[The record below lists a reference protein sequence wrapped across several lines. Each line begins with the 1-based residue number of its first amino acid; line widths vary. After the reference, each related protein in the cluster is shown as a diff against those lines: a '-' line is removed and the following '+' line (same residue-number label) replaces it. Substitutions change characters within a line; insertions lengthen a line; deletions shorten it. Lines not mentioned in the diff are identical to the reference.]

1 MHQQDSL
8 VYHGLLMA
16 LAFGIFLP
24 ASALVSRYFKEQ
36 LDQTWVRLHVLL
48 ITIAMMA
55 IGYGTYLVSPFQ
67 SEHGIDINDTHTL
80 LGFLVLIIIAV
91 QIGLGISCQ
100 LDHDPD
106 LKEEETNR
114 DIVHACLGIGLI
126 LIGSVT
132 VVEGM
137 LRRVRNDG
145 VRRNSPISYYIAW
158 MIAVIF
164 FFALF
169 EYYRGRTSRYSKGN
183 IFAACSQFGAK
194 RIFSISGKQRMGLI
208 DSNVVDPNATM
219 IGGVNSALR
228 YKEGTLSP
236 FLYRPTWDSGMKKP
250 KNLQSLVPTEQ
261 FMQKKSEQKVQMTAK
276 PLERMAD
283 QEDLPNIPRSRS
295 NSIRNTVMP
304 VLVPLQDKSKTHAT
318 HSISSA
324 RTRSATA
331 SILVETRSRR
341 DSVIERLAEK
351 LTQDFKQEHPPSAK

>member
-1 MHQQDSL
+1 MHQDSL
-8 VYHGLLMA
+8 VYHGVVTA

-48 ITIAMMA
+48 ITIAMVL
-55 IGYGTYLVSPFQ
+55 IFYGTYLVSPFQ
-67 SEHGIDINDTHTL
+67 NQHGIDINDTHTL

-106 LKEEETNR
+106 LKEDETNR
-114 DIVHACLGIGLI
+114 DILHGFLGIGLI
-126 LIGSVT
+126 LLGSGT
-132 VVEGM
+132 VVDGMWRRMTNEG
-137 LRRVRNDG
+137 LKR
-145 VRRNSPISYYIAW
+145 SAPISYYIAW
-158 MIAVIF
+158 MIAVVF
-164 FFALF
+164 FFGLF

-208 DSNVVDPNATM
+208 DSNVVDPNATV
-219 IGGVNSALR
+219 IGGMNYSLR
-228 YKEGTLSP
+228 QKEGALSP
-236 FLYRPTWDSGMKKP
+236 FLYRPTWDSGLKKP
-250 KNLQSLVPTEQ
+250 KNLQQLVPTEQ
-261 FMQKKSEQKVQMTAK
+261 FMQKRPEQKVQMTAK

-304 VLVPLQDKSKTHAT
+304 VLVPLQDKSKSHAT
-318 HSISSA
+318 HSISSS

-331 SILVETRSRR
+331 SLLVETRSRR

-351 LTQDFKQEHPPSAK
+351 LTQDFKQEHPPTAK